1 MLLCHL
7 DVIMC
12 GVWFSGA
19 LIMLLMFVINRDHFL
34 LIMVHFQVTE
44 DQCRTIFKEV
54 VEISSKLADLVTQQL
69 KQ

>member
-1 MLLCHL
+1 
-7 DVIMC
+7 
-12 GVWFSGA
+12 
-19 LIMLLMFVINRDHFL
+19 MLLMFVINRDHFL